1 MNDNNKYL
9 IIGLVLVLVASVVA
23 GIFLIKPTVQP
34 VTTTTEN
41 RGLLSSI
48 FSDASGVAPKNP
60 DKLKLLMV

>member
-48 FSDASGVAPKNP
+48 FSDASGVATKNP
-60 DKLKLLMV
+60 DILKLLMV